1 MDDTVRRNDYRIA
14 AAPLEQPGATPTSMG
29 LAPLAIAAAMVGN
42 SADLT
47 RWLQDNIGQGMLK
60 APFNV
65 RTETPDN
72 NTGWF
77 LTGSA
82 GFVQSLLYGVT
93 GLRIEENGLVA
104 AYPPVLPTGWKSMT
118 LKNVTFRGRHYDIT
132 VDRDTDGK
140 PRLTRRSISVDE

>member
-1 MDDTVRRNDYRIA
+1 
-14 AAPLEQPGATPTSMG
+14 MG
-29 LAPLAIAAAMVGN
+29 HAPLAIAAATVGN
-42 SADLT
+42 SADMT
-47 RWLQDNIGQGMLK
+47 RWLQGNIGQGMLK

-65 RTETPDN
+65 RTETVDN

-93 GLRIEENGLVA
+93 GLRIGESGLVA

-118 LKNVTFRGRHYDIT
+118 LKNATFRGTHYDIT
-132 VDRDTDGK
+132 IDRDADGK
-140 PRLTRRSISVDE
+140 PRLTRRAAIEGE